1 MVTTSKRFE
10 FPKAILSEKP
20 LLDVFNNVQKSEY
33 MLIMLFATAFYNR
46 VARKSAIA
54 IEKELQLSNSINSQC
69 VRYLLL
75 LYFMTVITNR
85 KVKAIQTH
93 ILERADL
100 YKRDKTRL
108 TSMLRLHETGLT
120 IFTKKSERTNTLE
133 ITDLGIKAIK
143 IVSEQLTEL
152 IHLHPKPHF
161 SSNKP
166 PKNGTKQYC
175 V

>member
-1 MVTTSKRFE
+1 MVQTAKRFE
-10 FPKAILSEKP
+10 FPKAILAEKP
-20 LLDVFNNVQKSEY
+20 ILEVFSKVEKSEY
-33 MLIMLFATAFYNR
+33 MLILLFATSFYNR

-108 TSMLRLHETGLT
+108 TSMLRLHEVGLT
-120 IFTKKSERTNTLE
+120 IFTKKSEKTNTLE
-133 ITDLGIKAIK
+133 ITDLGIKAIE
-143 IVSEQLTEL
+143 IVKLQLNEL
-152 IHLHPKPHF
+152 IHSHPKAHF
-161 SSNKP
+161 SRNKP
-166 PKNGTKQYC
+166 SKKAIKANY